1 MKKALC
7 VVVIGLLLA
16 LCGGLAYS
24 QEREPEKVPRMLQ
37 GMPPMPMPG
46 APNGRNDGARRD
58 GDDVGIVA
66 R

>member
-1 MKKALC
+1 MKKGFY
-7 VVVIGLLLA
+7 VVAIGLVLTLS
-16 LCGGLAYS
+16 GGFAYS
-24 QEREPEKVPRMLQ
+24 QEREPEKAPRAVP

-58 GDDVGIVA
+58 RNDVGTVE